1 MAASNHLINQPDKS
15 FITKILQKKEKIFNQ
30 RFIEA
35 ISNFALNR
43 DWKDWTLVLLEQID
57 SDSVFDHG
65 HFMEQKLFASPAQL
79 AEKYIFIHY
88 ANLVIIRFNFFYMH
102 K

>member
-15 FITKILQKKEKIFNQ
+15 FITKILQKKGKIFNK

-43 DWKDWTLVLLEQID
+43 GWEDWALVLLEQID
-57 SDSVFDHG
+57 NDSVLDHG
-65 HFMEQKLFASPAQL
+65 HFMEQKLFVSPAQL
-79 AEKYIFIHY
+79 A
-88 ANLVIIRFNFFYMH
+88 
-102 K
+102 